1 MKNRDNL
8 DGLSKRV
15 IDMTGEELI
24 GYFTQAVTEIIN
36 AREFESTKPR
46 HILRGY
52 KELAAFLHCHAST
65 VHRKVACAD
74 IHPPAVIRS
83 GKMILFDADLVLEQL
98 QQLSDGAI
106 PIRKQRRGYA
116 TR

>member
-1 MKNRDNL
+1 MKDRDNL

-24 GYFTQAVTEIIN
+24 GYFTKTVTEIIN
-36 AREFESTKPR
+36 AREMERTKPR

-52 KELAAFLHCHAST
+52 KELTAFLHCHVST
-65 VHRKVACAD
+65 ANRKVACAD
-74 IHPPAVIRS
+74 IHPPAIIRS

-98 QQLSDGAI
+98 QQLSDVAF

-116 TR
+116 AR